1 MYSTKNKE
9 GNTML
14 KLYKFYELINRNALV
29 TLTEDT
35 LTKTY
40 FEGSVKD
47 IPDSFDD
54 WNVTDFCVSD
64 GGDFLFHI
72 AK

>member
-1 MYSTKNKE
+1 MP
-9 GNTML
+9 

-29 TLTEDT
+29 TLTELT

-47 IPDSFDD
+47 IPDAYDD
-54 WNVTDFCVSD
+54 WNVTDFSVSNS
-64 GGDFLFHI
+64 GDFLFKI
-72 AK
+72 TK